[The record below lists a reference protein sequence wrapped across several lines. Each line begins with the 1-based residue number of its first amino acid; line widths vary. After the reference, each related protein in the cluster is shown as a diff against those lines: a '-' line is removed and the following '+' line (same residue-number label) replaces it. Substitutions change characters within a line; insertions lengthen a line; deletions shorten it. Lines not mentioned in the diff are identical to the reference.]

1 MAQTVDDLCY
11 AHISLRSRRCN
22 SLAPKK
28 RRNKKE
34 VRDRKA
40 AMAKRDSQRE
50 AHERQLENDR
60 KHLEELNLQWD
71 SKYLEKQQLKE
82 QILNPKQ
89 EKTRL
94 YLEAMI
100 KDLSGSKYHA
110 YYDKRVEEFRSY
122 LLTSPKVRSEY
133 DGRSRLLA
141 AMLQKVSA

>member
-11 AHISLRSRRCN
+11 AHISLRSRRRN
-22 SLAPKK
+22 SLEPKK

-34 VRDRKA
+34 VRDRKT
-40 AMAKRDSQRE
+40 AMAKRESQRE

-82 QILNPKQ
+82 QIPNPKQ

-100 KDLSGSKYHA
+100 KDVTGCPYKH
-110 YYDKRVEEFRSY
+110 YDERVEGLRSY